1 MSIKTVNKWI
11 LAVLSF
17 LAIITFISLLLAH
30 HYRNVQLRFFDVQLK
45 SLALSH
51 QLSEGSDLLSNMVRT
66 FAATGDPIYD
76 ELFTQEVNVTRSR
89 DKAVLELRKLGA
101 TTNELALIEKAK
113 LSSDELIKLENQAF
127 KAGRSGNL
135 ELARQ
140 LVFGAS
146 YLNEKAKIMGQIN
159 EFQKNIE
166 LRLAEQVKE
175 VRWRANISSILAFV
189 MVFVMI
195 LMGLIAQILFY
206 SRKVVGPLVRLNDA
220 VLDLS
225 IQKRDTGLD
234 VFNDGS
240 EVSILAKSIKDF
252 HWSAVLDSDL
262 QQIRMRIAE
271 ITVEIYKA
279 HDLQEL
285 TQIVMANMSV
295 FLGVHY
301 GLLYVTEKNGQY
313 LKLVG
318 GYGLPIE
325 DIDRNIHFGEGLV
338 GQCATNKAPIQ
349 INKVPENYVKI
360 VSATGSASPVCILIQ
375 PLILNQTV
383 LGVIEL
389 AAFRQ
394 FNENDKLILS
404 ELSLAL
410 AMSIELLIH
419 REI

>member
-1 MSIKTVNKWI
+1 M
-11 LAVLSF
+11 LSF
-17 LAIITFISLLLAH
+17 LAIITLISLLLAH
-30 HYRNVQLRFFDVQLK
+30 HYRNAQLRFFEVQLK

-51 QLSEGSDLLSNMVRT
+51 QLSEGSDFLTNMVRT

-76 ELFTQEVNVTRSR
+76 ELFTQEVNITRSR
-89 DKAVLELRKLGA
+89 DKAVAELRKLGA
-101 TTNELALIEKAK
+101 TTYELALIEEAK
-113 LSSDELIKLENQAF
+113 RSSDTLINLENQAF
-127 KAGRSGNL
+127 KAGRFGNL

-140 LVFGAS
+140 LVFGTS
-146 YLNEKAKIMGQIN
+146 YVKEKAKIMGPII
-159 EFQKNIE
+159 EFQENIE
-166 LRLAEQVKE
+166 LRLAKE
-175 VRWRANISSILAFV
+175 VKQVGLRANASFIFAFV
-189 MVFVMI
+189 MVFIMI
-195 LMGLIAQILFY
+195 LMVFIAQIFFY
-206 SRKVVGPLVRLNDA
+206 GRKVVSPLVRLNDA

-225 IQKRDTGLD
+225 IQKRDAGLD

-271 ITVEIYKA
+271 ITIELYKA

-285 TQIVMANMSV
+285 TQILMANISV
-295 FLGVHY
+295 FLDVHY

-325 DIDRNIHFGEGLV
+325 DIGRNVHFGEGLV

-349 INKVPENYVKI
+349 INKAPENYVKI
-360 VSATGSASPVCILIQ
+360 VSATGSASPACILIQ

-394 FNENDKLILS
+394 FDENDKLILS

-410 AMSIELLIH
+410 AMSIELLSH